1 MQFSKK
7 RYGVK
12 IFQPFIEPT
21 FFNLFLT
28 LDMNDS
34 LGQQNATITDANL
47 FAGDSGPIRIR
58 KLAPGAPLR
67 KSSALLR
74 LWLTSPAVQVDLRCP
89 EQKNGTSGF
98 H

>member
-7 RYGVK
+7 RNGVK

-34 LGQQNATITDANL
+34 LGHIFATITDANP
-47 FAGDSGPIRIR
+47 GPR
-58 KLAPGAPLR
+58 GLR
-67 KSSALLR
+67 AH
-74 LWLTSPAVQVDLRCP
+74 TD
-89 EQKNGTSGF
+89 T
-98 H
+98 